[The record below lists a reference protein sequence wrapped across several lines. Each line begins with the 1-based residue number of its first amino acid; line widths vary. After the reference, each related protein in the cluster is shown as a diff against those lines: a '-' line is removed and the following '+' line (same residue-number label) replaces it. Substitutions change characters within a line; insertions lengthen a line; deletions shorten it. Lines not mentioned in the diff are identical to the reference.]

1 MYKIG
6 ITGSIGTGKTTIANM
21 FAMFNIPKFDAD
33 KEIRNILS
41 KENVKRE
48 LSNIWP
54 TVVKKNNVDKQ
65 KLKSIIFSNEKEKTK
80 LEKLLYP
87 FLEIE
92 LKKFEK
98 LNYRREILVYDVP
111 LIYETKSQRKYDLIL
126 LTNCNLALQRKR
138 VMYRDGI
145 SNSLFEKITKS
156 QLSFSEKEKFNPK
169 IINTNNI
176 KLFILI
182 RVILLL
188 IGIKIRLKIKNE
200 GRKKTNT

>member
-48 LSNIWP
+48 LSHIWP

-138 VMYRDGI
+138 VTCRDGM

-156 QLSFSEKEKFNPK
+156 QLSFSEKAKFNPK
-169 IINTNNI
+169 IINTNKI
-176 KLFILI
+176 KLLILI

-200 GRKKTNT
+200 GRQKTNT